1 MKMKNVYYA
10 GIALLL
16 FTLFTNVINAQE
28 STEDEDP
35 GNKLSLTEGNVDN
48 QFEFIIQRSNN
59 YQEYKVVKKNWLHTL
74 KKNTLDS
81 LARVEKELAEAI
93 NLTKTQNSE
102 IESLKGELKENQD
115 HVASLTNERDSISFF
130 GALIDKSTYKATM
143 WGIVALLTA
152 VLLFFIY
159 KFKNSNA
166 VTQDAKKALE
176 DLEKEYEDHRKKA
189 LEREQKVRRQ
199 LQDEINKQKIA
210 KAK

>member
-1 MKMKNVYYA
+1 MKNLYFVC
-10 GIALLL
+10 IALLL
-16 FTLFTNVINAQE
+16 LTTFINVINAQE
-28 STEDEDP
+28 STDEEDP
-35 GNKLSLTEGNVDN
+35 ANKLSLTEGNVNN

-59 YQEYKVVKKNWLHTL
+59 YQEYKVVKKNWLYTL

-93 NLTKTQNSE
+93 NLTKTQKSE
-102 IESLKGELKENQD
+102 IESLQGELKENQD

-130 GALIDKSTYKATM
+130 GALIDKSAYKATM

-159 KFKNSNA
+159 KFRNSN
-166 VTQDAKKALE
+166 VITQDARKALE
-176 DLEKEYEDHRKKA
+176 DLENEYEDHRKKA